1 MSPLSILGVKN
12 FHSRQR
18 HYVLSM
24 SVRSFVRP
32 SVRPFLVVCYQT
44 CEYDDMLKTNELIV
58 MQTGT
63 RDPRGKD
70 MKRCNFVIRGGR
82 CIKDHSSKTAPK
94 LSSGTGLNY
103 LE

>member
-70 MKRCNFVIRGGR
+70 MKRCNFVIRGGAL
-82 CIKDHSSKTAPK
+82 H
-94 LSSGTGLNY
+94 
-103 LE
+103 